1 VPLYHFTEKKVHYP
15 VPDSEVTGSY
25 NSSLDFI
32 LDQSTIDALSR
43 EREVSNFF
51 QGIRNNPE
59 ELRAFFL
66 SMPKGGDIHN
76 HLTGAVYAEDLID
89 AASSE
94 NLCIYSNNYTV
105 TKCTGSQN
113 TIPLRQAYGNER
125 LYNSLVDAWS
135 MKNSELLNV
144 SGHDQFFS
152 TFGRFGG
159 ATGNTSLLVAE
170 LRSRAAIDNVE
181 YLELMTGMN
190 TSSKASSLGNW
201 NDNLSIYYDDLIKG
215 GLKEL
220 AKEASINLKEIDAKS
235 IKILDAGDP
244 GRNVTVK
251 YLCTVSRIKP
261 KKEVFAQLA
270 LAFEVANISPLAVG
284 INILSAED
292 NKTAREDYSLHMLM
306 IDFLHGKYPNVKI
319 ALHAG
324 ELELGLVPP
333 EDLRSHIQE
342 AVEVGHASRI
352 GHGVDIMRETNS
364 QKTLSEMRKDK
375 VTIEI
380 MPVSNEEILGVSGED
395 HPFPIYL
402 SRGVPIVLASDDP
415 GVLRTD
421 LTEQFVIIAHTY
433 PQVNYS
439 DFKQFVRNSL
449 EHSFLPGDG
458 IWAIPGSYSQI
469 RKECAGCRP
478 VTGCEECKAYLDE
491 NEKAKAQWRL
501 EGDLAFFES
510 EIDDW
515 TTFGRNGEDS
525 SNSVEETF
533 LTRCI

>member
-1 VPLYHFTEKKVHYP
+1 MKILCMILAALICLPILAFA
-15 VPDSEVTGSY
+15 VPDKVVTGPH
-25 NSSLDFI
+25 NSSFDFI
-32 LDQSTIDALSR
+32 LNQSTLDALSR
-43 EREVSNFF
+43 EREVSSLF

-66 SMPKGGDIHN
+66 SMPKGGDLHN

-94 NLCIYSNNYTV
+94 GLCIYSNNYTV
-105 TKCTGSQN
+105 TKCTVSQD
-113 TIPLRQAYGNER
+113 TIPLREAYRNER
-125 LYNSLVDAWS
+125 LYNSVVDAWS

-159 ATGNTSLLVAE
+159 ATKNTSLLVAE
-170 LRSRAAIDNVE
+170 LRSRAALDNIE

-220 AKEASINLKEIDAKS
+220 ARKASINLSESDAKS
-235 IKILDAGDP
+235 IKILDSGDP

-261 KKEVFAQLA
+261 KNEVFAQLA

-292 NKTAREDYSLHMLM
+292 NRTAREDYSLHMVM
-306 IDFLHGKYPNVKI
+306 IDFLHGKYPNAKI

-352 GHGVDIMRETNS
+352 GHGVDIMREKNS
-364 QKTLSEMRKDK
+364 QKTLSEMHEGNIA
-375 VTIEI
+375 VEI
-380 MPVSNEEILGVSGED
+380 MPVSNQEILGVSGED
-395 HPFPIYL
+395 HPFPVYL

-439 DFKQFVRNSL
+439 DIKGFVRNSL
-449 EHSFLPGDG
+449 EYSFLRGNG
-458 IWAIPGSYSQI
+458 IWALPGNYTQL
-469 RKECAGCRP
+469 RKECAGCRTE
-478 VTGCEECKAYLDE
+478 TGCEECKAYLDK

-510 EIDDW
+510 ETIMSHA
-515 TTFGRNGEDS
+515 G
-525 SNSVEETF
+525 SNAHPFLSVMKC
-533 LTRCI
+533 R

>member
-1 VPLYHFTEKKVHYP
+1 MKTLCIILAALICMPILAFA
-15 VPDSEVTGSY
+15 VPDSKVTGSD
-25 NSSLDFI
+25 NSSI
-32 LDQSTIDALSR
+32 
-43 EREVSNFF
+43 EVSNFF
-51 QGIRNNPE
+51 QEIRNNPE

-89 AASSE
+89 AGSSDQ
-94 NLCIYSNNYTV
+94 LCIYSNNYTV
-105 TKCTGSQN
+105 AKCTRSQN
-113 TIPLRQAYGNER
+113 TIPLSRAYENER
-125 LYNSLVDAWS
+125 LYNSIVDAWS
-135 MKNSELLNV
+135 MKNAELLNA

-159 ATGNTSLLVAE
+159 ATKNTSLLVAQ
-170 LRSRAAIDNVE
+170 LRSRAATDNIE
-181 YLELMTGMN
+181 YLELMTGVN

-201 NDNLSIYYDDLIKG
+201 SENMTIYYDDLVKG

-220 AKEASINLKEIDAKS
+220 AEKASINLREIDAKS

-270 LAFEVANISPLAVG
+270 LAFEVANMSPLAVG

-292 NKTAREDYSLHMLM
+292 NRTAREDYSLHMKM
-306 IDFLHGKYPNVKI
+306 INFLHGKYPNVKI

-333 EDLRSHIQE
+333 EDLRFHIQQ

-352 GHGVDIMRETNS
+352 GHGVDIMRESNS

-375 VTIEI
+375 VAVEI
-380 MPVSNEEILGVSGED
+380 MPVSNQEILGVSGED

-439 DFKQFVRNSL
+439 DIKSFVRNSL
-449 EHSFLPGDG
+449 EYSFLRGDG
-458 IWAIPGSYSQI
+458 IWAIPGNYSEI

-478 VTGCEECKAYLDE
+478 GTVCEECKAFLDK

-501 EGDLAFFES
+501 EGDLALFES
-510 EIDDW
+510 
-515 TTFGRNGEDS
+515 GVYN
-525 SNSVEETF
+525 
-533 LTRCI
+533 

>member
-1 VPLYHFTEKKVHYP
+1 
-15 VPDSEVTGSY
+15 
-25 NSSLDFI
+25 
-32 LDQSTIDALSR
+32 
-43 EREVSNFF
+43 
-51 QGIRNNPE
+51 
-59 ELRAFFL
+59 
-66 SMPKGGDIHN
+66 
-76 HLTGAVYAEDLID
+76 
-89 AASSE
+89 
-94 NLCIYSNNYTV
+94 
-105 TKCTGSQN
+105 
-113 TIPLRQAYGNER
+113 
-125 LYNSLVDAWS
+125 

-270 LAFEVANISPLAVG
+270 LAFEVANTSPLAVG

-292 NKTAREDYSLHMLM
+292 NKTAREDYSLHMKM
-306 IDFLHGKYPNVKI
+306 IDFLHGKYPNVNI

-375 VTIEI
+375 VAVEI

-421 LTEQFVIIAHTY
+421 LTEQFVVIAHTY

-439 DFKQFVRNSL
+439 DFKQFIRNSL
-449 EHSFLPGDG
+449 EHSFLRGGG
-458 IWAIPGSYSQI
+458 IWAFPGSYSQL

-478 VTGCEECKAYLDE
+478 GTGCEECKVYLDK

-510 EIDDW
+510 EIDNW
-515 TTFGRNGEDS
+515 TTFCGN
-525 SNSVEETF
+525 
-533 LTRCI
+533 

>member
-1 VPLYHFTEKKVHYP
+1 MKTLCIILAALICMPILAFA
-15 VPDSEVTGSY
+15 VPDSKVTGSD
-25 NSSLDFI
+25 NSSI
-32 LDQSTIDALSR
+32 
-43 EREVSNFF
+43 EVSNFF
-51 QGIRNNPE
+51 QEIRNNPE

-89 AASSE
+89 AGSSDQ
-94 NLCIYSNNYTV
+94 LCIYSNNYTV
-105 TKCTGSQN
+105 AKCTRSQN
-113 TIPLRQAYGNER
+113 TIPLSRAYENER
-125 LYNSLVDAWS
+125 LYNSIVDAWS
-135 MKNSELLNV
+135 MKNAELLNA

-159 ATGNTSLLVAE
+159 ATKNTSLLVAQ
-170 LRSRAAIDNVE
+170 LRSRAATDNIE
-181 YLELMTGMN
+181 YLELMTGVN

-201 NDNLSIYYDDLIKG
+201 SENMTIYYDDLVKG

-220 AKEASINLKEIDAKS
+220 AEKASINLREIDAKS

-270 LAFEVANISPLAVG
+270 LAFEVANMSPLAVG

-292 NKTAREDYSLHMLM
+292 NRTAREDYSLHMKM
-306 IDFLHGKYPNVKI
+306 INFLHGKYPNVKI

-333 EDLRSHIQE
+333 EDLRFHIQQ
-342 AVEVGHASRI
+342 AVEAGPASRI
-352 GHGVDIMRETNS
+352 GHGVDIMRESNS

-375 VTIEI
+375 VAVEI
-380 MPVSNEEILGVSGED
+380 MPVSNQEILGVSGED

-439 DFKQFVRNSL
+439 DIKSFVRNSL
-449 EHSFLPGDG
+449 EYSFLRGDG
-458 IWAIPGSYSQI
+458 IWAIPGNYSEI

-478 VTGCEECKAYLDE
+478 GTVCEECKAFLDK

-501 EGDLAFFES
+501 EGDLALFES
-510 EIDDW
+510 
-515 TTFGRNGEDS
+515 GVYN
-525 SNSVEETF
+525 
-533 LTRCI
+533 

>member
-1 VPLYHFTEKKVHYP
+1 MKTLCIILAALICLPILAFAAD
-15 VPDSEVTGSY
+15 DSKVTGSD

-32 LDQSTIDALSR
+32 LDQSTIDYLAR
-43 EREVSNFF
+43 ESEVSNFF

-94 NLCIYSNNYTV
+94 RLCIYSNNYTV

-113 TIPLRQAYGNER
+113 TIPLSQAYRNEQF
-125 LYNSLVDAWS
+125 YNSIVDTWS

-159 ATGNTSLLVAE
+159 ATKNTSLLVAE
-170 LRSRAAIDNVE
+170 LRSRAAIDNIE
-181 YLELMTGMN
+181 YLELMTGVN

-201 NDNLSIYYDDLIKG
+201 SENLSHYYDDLIKG
-215 GLKEL
+215 GLREL
-220 AKEASINLKEIDAKS
+220 AEEASINLRETDAKS
-235 IKILDAGDP
+235 IEILDAGDP

-292 NKTAREDYSLHMLM
+292 NRTAREDYSLHMKM

-324 ELELGLVPP
+324 ELEQGLVPP

-364 QKTLSEMRKDK
+364 QKTLSEMGKNK
-375 VTIEI
+375 VAVEI
-380 MPVSNEEILGVSGED
+380 MPVSNKEILGVSGED

-421 LTEQFVIIAHTY
+421 LTEQFVIIASDY
-433 PQVNYS
+433 PQVSYS
-439 DFKQFVRNSL
+439 DIKTFARNSL
-449 EHSFLPGDG
+449 EYSFLRGDG
-458 IWAIPGSYSQI
+458 IWAISGNYSQI

-478 VTGCEECKAYLDE
+478 GTGCEECKAFLDK
-491 NEKAKAQWRL
+491 NEKARAEWRL
-501 EGDLAFFES
+501 EGDLAAFERGVYN
-510 EIDDW
+510 W
-515 TTFGRNGEDS
+515 TTLGGNG
-525 SNSVEETF
+525 N
-533 LTRCI
+533 